1 MQPRSRSR
9 IVGHFEIGVACIFD
23 WFIFLFLL
31 FFSFNKGI
39 YKSKTS
45 APTPEPV
52 PQRVEDKVLLTR
64 STVLARWGLRAYG

>member
-1 MQPRSRSR
+1 MPRSLGAFTPYEFSDA
-9 IVGHFEIGVACIFD
+9 VLLVL
-23 WFIFLFLL
+23 LFLL
-31 FFSFNKGI
+31 FPHPIPSFDFL
-39 YKSKTS
+39 KTS